1 MRAMI
6 ELREITKD
14 NYEDCLNL
22 SVREDQKDYVAPNI
36 YSLAQ
41 AYIFR
46 NSAFPFAIY
55 SDDILIG
62 FIMLGYYEVKNCYTL
77 WRFMIDKK
85 YQNKGYGKQ
94 ALLLGIDYLKLTFH
108 VKEIFTS
115 VVPKNIFAKKLYNSI
130 GFIETGELSGSEIVM
145 KLDIKYE

>member
-1 MRAMI
+1 MI

-14 NYEDCLNL
+14 NYEACLNL
-22 SVREDQKDYVAPNI
+22 SVREDQKKHVATNT
-36 YSLAQ
+36 YSLAE

-46 NSAFPFAIY
+46 NTAFPFAIY

-62 FIMLGYYEVKNCYTL
+62 FIMLGYYEVMNCYTL

-85 YQNKGYGKQ
+85 YQNKGYGRQ

-108 VKEIFTS
+108 VKEIYTS
-115 VVPKNIFAKKLYNSI
+115 VVPENIHAKKLYNSV
-130 GFIETGELSGSEIVM
+130 GFIETGELSGSEIIM
-145 KLDIKYE
+145 KLVLQ

>member
-1 MRAMI
+1 MI

-22 SVREDQKDYVAPNI
+22 SVEEDQKSYVASNT

-46 NSAFPFAIY
+46 KTAYPFAIY
-55 SDDILIG
+55 SDDTIIG
-62 FIMLGYYEVKNCYTL
+62 FIMLGYYEDKSCYTL

-94 ALLLGIDYLKLTFH
+94 ALLLGIDYLKHTFR

-115 VVPKNIFAKKLYNSI
+115 VVPENIYAKRLYKSI
-130 GFIETGELSGSEIVM
+130 GFIETGELSGCEIVM
-145 KLDIKYE
+145 KLDLI